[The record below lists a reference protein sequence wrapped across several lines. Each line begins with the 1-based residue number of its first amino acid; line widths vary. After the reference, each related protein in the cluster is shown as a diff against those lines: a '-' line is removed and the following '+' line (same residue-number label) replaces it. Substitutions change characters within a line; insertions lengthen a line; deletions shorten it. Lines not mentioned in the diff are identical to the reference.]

1 MTTEKTVQVKRAES
15 AIFDLFSNG
24 GELPPSAVMESV
36 LGFDATSE
44 FSANDVRDAL
54 WHLIGSGR
62 IVLTPSRTVRRAEH
76 LAVPA

>member
-15 AIFDLFSNG
+15 AIFDLFSSG
-24 GELPPSAVMESV
+24 DELPPSAVMERV

-54 WHLIGSGR
+54 WHLIGAGR
-62 IVLTPSRTVRRAEH
+62 IVLTPSRTVRRADD
-76 LAVPA
+76 LVVPA